1 MPVFVK
7 IAPVDFTNASRD
19 KRELSVAAELGY
31 KIIVISKG
39 NKRHIHNEQFW
50 ENHFLPTRFLPIN
63 PWFYNLNHLISFVYW
78 TIYVCRFKADYISCH
93 DIIALG
99 MGYISNLFRCKKGK
113 LIYDSHEFE
122 LARNTPKTS
131 RGKLKIKL
139 LSIVEAFLIKQ
150 CALSIMVNDSIAEIV
165 AKIYKLNTKPLVI
178 RNIPNYWNIDSTVC
192 FAKRKQIMELLD
204 ISSEDSFILMYHG
217 IITPNR
223 GIEKVILS
231 LKTLPINVVFV
242 VLGNGLYEY
251 LQELKLY
258 IQKEGLEK
266 RVLFLPAVT
275 HSDLWKYVGAA
286 DVGMVNIDRSC
297 KSYYLS
303 LPNKLFEN
311 IQAEIPVIG
320 SNFPEISK
328 IITTYKVGMCI
339 APNDIDGISKAILE
353 IKTNR
358 ELYCTF
364 KNNTVQIKT
373 TLCWEKEKEKLKEA
387 YLNL

>member
-1 MPVFVK
+1 MPILVK

-19 KRELSVAAELGY
+19 RRELSVASELGY

-39 NKRHIHNEQFW
+39 NKRCINNDQFW
-50 ENHFLPTRFLPIN
+50 ENHFLPTCFLSISPCFSRI
-63 PWFYNLNHLISFVYW
+63 NHLISFIYW
-78 TIYVCRFKADYISCH
+78 TTYICRFKADYISCH

-99 MGYISNLFRCKKGK
+99 MGYISNLFRCKKSK

-131 RGKLKIKL
+131 RSKLKIKL
-139 LSIVEAFLIKQ
+139 LSRIEAFLMKQ

-165 AKIYKLNTKPLVI
+165 TKIYKLNTKPLVI
-178 RNIPNYWNIDSTVC
+178 RNIPNYWNIDSAVC
-192 FAKRKQIMELLD
+192 IAKRKRIMELLD
-204 ISSEDSFILMYHG
+204 ISPEDSFMLMYHG

-231 LKTLPINVVFV
+231 LKLLPLNVVFV
-242 VLGNGLYEY
+242 ILGNGLNEY
-251 LQELKLY
+251 LQNLKLY

-311 IQAEIPVIG
+311 IQAEIPVIA

-328 IITTYKVGMCI
+328 IVTTYKIGICI
-339 APNDIDGISKAILE
+339 APNDIEGISKAVLE

-358 ELYCTF
+358 ELYCTL
-364 KNNTVQIKT
+364 KNNAVQIKT